1 MFKST
6 HPFLVILFIIL
17 VFTNT
22 WAQTGEDEKDCRVCK
37 SGVHQN
43 GNPYHTDFKGEV
55 PYIIASGVSLSFGL
69 VLRLTDNT
77 VPYTV
82 DELDDLDRMDVNAF
96 DRRATYN
103 WNPNAADASDYIRT
117 TVLILPIVFLGN
129 HHTRSDF
136 GALLIMGLEVTAI
149 TYGLTAGIKH
159 AVNRTRPLVYNDDER
174 VTDEE
179 RTASNTRLS
188 FFSGHTSVTAALSF
202 YFAKVMTDYHPD
214 MKTEY
219 KIGLWAFAAAL
230 PIATAYLRVK
240 AGKHFPTDVMT
251 GYAVGACVGWLIP
264 HLHKK
269 KKLPDGLSISP
280 SFSYGS
286 RGIYLSYRF

>member
-1 MFKST
+1 MSKRT
-6 HPFLVILFIIL
+6 NPFLVILFIIL

-22 WAQTGEDEKDCRVCK
+22 WAQTGEGEKDCRVCK

-43 GNPYHTDFKGEV
+43 GNPYNHDLKSEV
-55 PYIIASGVSLSFGL
+55 PFIIAGATSLTFGL

-82 DELDDLDRMDVNAF
+82 DELGDLDRNDVNAF
-96 DRRATYN
+96 DRPATYN
-103 WNPNAADASDYIRT
+103 WNPNAAKASDFIRT
-117 TVLILPIVFLGN
+117 SVIILPIIFLGN

-136 GALLIMGLEVTAI
+136 GSLLIMGLEVTAI
-149 TYGLTAGIKH
+149 TYGLTTGIKH
-159 AVNRTRPLVYNDDER
+159 AVNRTRPLVYNEE
-174 VTDEE
+174 VKPVEE

-188 FFSGHTSVTAALSF
+188 FFSGHTSFTAAFSF
-202 YFAKVMTDYHPD
+202 FIAKVMHDYHPD

-219 KIGLWAFAAAL
+219 KIGLWTFAAAIPL
-230 PIATAYLRVK
+230 ATGYLRVK
-240 AGKHFPTDVMT
+240 SGKHFPTDVMT
-251 GYAVGACVGWLIP
+251 GYAIGAFVGWLIP
-264 HLHKK
+264 ELHKK
-269 KKLPDGLSISP
+269 KKMPDGLSISP